1 MVVPAQVG
9 DGPDH
14 RAGQRALP
22 GPVRPGHPALL
33 QAQEDEETDRV
44 RPHHHLPIHPTGRA
58 WVSPYPDV
66 YLPAVSSKS
75 GNYKELDP
83 ELRKRLLE
91 QCPELA
97 GLEDAL
103 SAMGSD
109 AADWLIDYNTL
120 DIGYRIGSGTS
131 SVVFRYDSSSSHT
144 RCWRPLSEL
153 TCD

>member
-1 MVVPAQVG
+1 MLASALFLALSGLAIRLYFKLKKKRRRTGYGPA
-9 DGPDH
+9 
-14 RAGQRALP
+14 
-22 GPVRPGHPALL
+22 
-33 QAQEDEETDRV
+33 
-44 RPHHHLPIHPTGRA
+44 HHHPSIHLSVDPTGPA
-58 WVSPYPDV
+58 WSHHIVMLST
-66 YLPAVSSKS
+66 VSSKS

-131 SVVFRYDSSSSHT
+131 SVVFRYDRQAGT
-144 RCWRPLSEL
+144 QTLATFE
-153 TCD
+153 